1 MAKIGLKY
9 PVAAIITAEP
19 AGAEPTYG
27 TGFVIGKA
35 VSANKSITSN
45 DNPLYGDDA
54 IAENDTSFSEGTI
67 ELGVTDFGTDT
78 EDTLEIQARL
88 LGHTIV
94 NEGDVSDPIKVIK
107 KKASDNA
114 PYVGLGYY
122 KTKKLNN
129 VQMYEATL
137 LYKVKFQLPSEE
149 TTTKG
154 QNIEWQT
161 PSITGRITT
170 LPNINDAYEATAIF
184 ETEAE
189 CKAWLNGKLNI
200 SASSD
205 SDDEDEGDNS

>member
-9 PVAAIITAEP
+9 PVAAIITAEN
-19 AGAEPTYG
+19 ADAAPTYD
-27 TGFVIGKA
+27 TGFIIGKA
-35 VSANKSITSN
+35 VSANKNITSN

-54 IAENDTSFSEGTI
+54 IAENYTFFSEGTI

-78 EDTLEIQARL
+78 EDTLEIQAKL
-88 LGHTIV
+88 LGHTV
-94 NEGDVSDPIKVIK
+94 ETEGEGSSAVKVIV

-129 VQMYEATL
+129 VKMYEATL

-161 PSITGRITT
+161 PSITGRIMT
-170 LPNINDAYEATAIF
+170 LAENSDKYEATAIF
-184 ETEAE
+184 DTEAE
-189 CKAWLNGKLNI
+189 CKAWLNNKLNI
-200 SASSD
+200 SSASSGG
-205 SDDEDEGDNS
+205 E